1 MRIYNTGF
9 MEEKKQYIYE
19 YPRPMVATDCVI
31 FGFDGNDM
39 QVLLV
44 KRAEEPFKDGWVLP
58 GGFLKMEESAEASAI
73 SMLQSKTGLSD
84 TYMEQFHTFSAPDRD
99 VRGRVISIAYYALVR
114 KQEVK
119 VGANAASA
127 DWFSLN
133 KLPELHFDHKQIL
146 DLALEKLR
154 ERIMFKPVGFELL
167 PEKFTMR
174 ELQQLYQAILGVE
187 FDRRNFSKKILHV
200 GLLTDLDETAWPT
213 PKRGAKLYKFNAE
226 NYNKLKDKG
235 FRIEF

>member
-1 MRIYNTGF
+1 M
-9 MEEKKQYIYE
+9 KKQKYVYD

-31 FGFDGNDM
+31 FGFDGEKL

-44 KRAEEPFKDGWVLP
+44 KRAEEPYKDCWVLP
-58 GGFLKMEESAEASAI
+58 GGFIKMEESAEDSAK
-73 SMLQSKTGLSD
+73 SMLFSKTGLKD
-84 TYMEQFHTFSAPDRD
+84 TYIEQFHTFTAPNRD
-99 VRGRVISIAYYALVR
+99 LRGRVISIAYYALVR

-119 VGANAASA
+119 EGANAASA
-127 DWFSLN
+127 DWFSLSD
-133 KLPELHFDHKQIL
+133 LPELYFDHKQIL
-146 DLALEKLR
+146 DMALERLR

-174 ELQQLYQAILGVE
+174 ELQNLYEAILGVE

-200 GLLTDLDETAWPT
+200 GLLIDLEETSWPT

-226 NYNKLKDKG
+226 SYERLKDKG